1 MEIPECQWQSNGIAQ
16 HRQPASHPPPFRLLH
31 PVSPPR
37 YLIKSFSIVGCP
49 QGMDRMHGHQPREV
63 VVVEG

>member
-1 MEIPECQWQSNGIAQ
+1 MEIPERQWQSNGIAQ
-16 HRQPASHPPPFRLLH
+16 HNQPASHPPPFRLLQ
-31 PVSPPR
+31 PPPPR

-49 QGMDRMHGHQPREV
+49 QGMGCIRGHQPQEV